1 MIICRHFCS
10 PVEVVQGC
18 RAGRI
23 AYVDCGSGC
32 ATYDPDPE
40 PMARPTED
48 LQDWAGAAPLVGNGD
63 NDVA

>member
-23 AYVDCGSGC
+23 AYVDCGPGC
-32 ATYDPDPE
+32 STYDPDPE
-40 PMARPTED
+40 PMARPTEE
-48 LQDWAGAAPLVGNGD
+48 LQDWAGAAPLHKTEGNE
-63 NDVA
+63 